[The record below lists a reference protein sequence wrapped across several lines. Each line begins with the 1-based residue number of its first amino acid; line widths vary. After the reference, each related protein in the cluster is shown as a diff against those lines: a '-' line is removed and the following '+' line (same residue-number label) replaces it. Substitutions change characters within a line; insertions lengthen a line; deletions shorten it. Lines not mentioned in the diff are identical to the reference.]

1 MILSIEENR
10 RSLEVE
16 RLQIASHVG
25 EIMAEAMSLAPDTY
39 VVEYRPGVK
48 MDYCFHLHPEKP
60 RPDKA
65 LIDIV
70 YDPKRPSRGAGGQVQ
85 REDLGDRRR

>member
-25 EIMAEAMSLAPDTY
+25 EIMAEA
-39 VVEYRPGVK
+39 
-48 MDYCFHLHPEKP
+48 
-60 RPDKA
+60 
-65 LIDIV
+65 
-70 YDPKRPSRGAGGQVQ
+70 SR
-85 REDLGDRRR
+85 